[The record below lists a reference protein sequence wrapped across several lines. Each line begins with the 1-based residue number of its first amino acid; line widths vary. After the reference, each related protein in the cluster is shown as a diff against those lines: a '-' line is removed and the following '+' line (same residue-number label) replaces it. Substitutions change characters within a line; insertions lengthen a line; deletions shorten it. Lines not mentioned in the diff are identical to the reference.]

1 MKLTHIFQTRRQAG
15 LLHEPVGR
23 ARLSSARRLG
33 VRTVRGALGT
43 DAPYQPQTGNAP
55 GTRPSGRSNVRLQPA
70 LQKDPAFPA
79 LSTPLRRE
87 RRAPLSVALWVAG
100 LLLALLLPSTAR
112 AALNV
117 VTTTPEFAAIAHE
130 VGGDFIK
137 VTSLAKGTEDP
148 HFVDPRPSFIRV
160 LNQADALVEG
170 GAELEIGWLPPLVDN
185 ARNTRILT
193 GAPGRIVMTRG
204 IRLLEAPEG
213 VIDRSLGD
221 VHAAGNPHYTLDP
234 ANGKLMAATLA
245 EAFSQLDPGHAA
257 KFAAQLARFTERLDQ
272 KLAAWAA
279 LMEPWRGT
287 KVLTYHKS
295 YEYFA
300 ARFGLEIVGQI
311 EPKPGIEPSPTH
323 INSLITTLKTQ
334 GVKLVLMEPNRS
346 RKTPEFV
353 ANAIGAKVV
362 VLPILVGGA
371 DKATDYFALF
381 DYNLGEVIA
390 ALKALR

>member
-1 MKLTHIFQTRRQAG
+1 MVVA
-15 LLHEPVGR
+15 
-23 ARLSSARRLG
+23 
-33 VRTVRGALGT
+33 
-43 DAPYQPQTGNAP
+43 
-55 GTRPSGRSNVRLQPA
+55 VRLLTSAATRGTLA
-70 LQKDPAFPA
+70 L
-79 LSTPLRRE
+79 
-87 RRAPLSVALWVAG
+87 V
-100 LLLALLLPSTAR
+100 ALLLSQLLPGAAPTAH

-117 VTTTPEFAAIAHE
+117 VTTTPEFAAIARE

-160 LNQADALVEG
+160 LNQADVLVEG

-193 GAPGRIVMTRG
+193 GAPGRILMTRG

-213 VIDRSLGD
+213 VIDRSQGD
-221 VHAAGNPHYTLDP
+221 VHAAGNPHFALDP
-234 ANGKLMAATLA
+234 ANGKIMAATLA
-245 EAFSQLDPGHAA
+245 EAFSRLDPGHAA

-272 KLAAWAA
+272 KLAAWAV

-323 INSLITTLKTQ
+323 INSLITTLKGQ

-353 ANAIGAKVV
+353 AHALGARVV

-381 DYNLGEVIA
+381 DYNLGEVVA